1 VKFLQDM
8 QKNPQLAKRVKQ
20 LRVEQEFSWGMVG
33 QIISE
38 EFPELKIHVATFH
51 EMKIGNQLVGTEL
64 CDAAMKYFDEKIEEG
79 WN

>member
-1 VKFLQDM
+1 M

-20 LRVEQEFSWGMVG
+20 LRVEQEVSWGMVG

-38 EFPELKIHVATFH
+38 EFPELKIHVATFQGI
-51 EMKIGNQLVGTEL
+51 KIGNQPIGAGL
-64 CDAAMKYFDEKIEEG
+64 CDAAMEYFDEKTEEG

>member
-1 VKFLQDM
+1 MKFLQDM

-20 LRVEQEFSWGMVG
+20 LRVEQEVSWGMVG

-38 EFPELKIHVATFH
+38 EFPELEIHIATFQRI
-51 EMKIGNQLVGTEL
+51 KIGNQPAGAKL
-64 CDAAMKYFDEKIEEG
+64 CDAAMEYFNEKVEDG